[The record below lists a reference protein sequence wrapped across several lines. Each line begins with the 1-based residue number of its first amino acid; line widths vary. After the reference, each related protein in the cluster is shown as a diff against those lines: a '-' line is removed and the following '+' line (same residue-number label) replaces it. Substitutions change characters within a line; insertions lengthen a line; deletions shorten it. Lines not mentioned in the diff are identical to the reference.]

1 MTEGQPVSSSPNPTA
16 PVPYIRR
23 SREYYEAQGFE
34 RAYRYAHFESV
45 PFAALPKP
53 LEDCTLGLITTASTY
68 PRAPLE
74 PRRVNSAPTT
84 PPPVRL
90 YTDDLSWDKETTHTD
105 DVNTFCP
112 VEHLQALVTEGVV
125 GALTARFHCAP
136 TEYSQRTTLQKDAPE
151 LHRRLVE
158 DGADIALLVPL

>member
-1 MTEGQPVSSSPNPTA
+1 MTANSSTGSSPNATD

-34 RAYRYAHFESV
+34 RAYRYTHFESA

-53 LEDCTLGLITTASTY
+53 LEKCTLGLVTTASTY

-74 PRRVNSAPTT
+74 PRRVDSGPTT
-84 PPPVRL
+84 PPPAKL
-90 YTDDLSWDKETTHTD
+90 YTADLSWDKEATHTD

-112 VEHLQALVTEGVV
+112 IEHLQSLAVEGRI
-125 GALTARFHCAP
+125 GALATRFHCAP
-136 TEYSQRTTLQKDAPE
+136 TDYSQRTTLEKDAPE
-151 LHRRLVE
+151 LYRRLLE